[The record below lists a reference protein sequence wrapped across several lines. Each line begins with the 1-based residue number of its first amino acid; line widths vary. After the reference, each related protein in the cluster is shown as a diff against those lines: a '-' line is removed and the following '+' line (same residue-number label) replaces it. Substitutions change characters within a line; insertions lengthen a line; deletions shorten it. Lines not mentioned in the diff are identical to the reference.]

1 MSGWVVAAVVAAVFG
16 VLLIVV
22 LVVVSRAVMRTAQN
36 ASDLLVALEEVRA
49 NTAMLAE
56 LDGRS
61 EAMVKVAAD
70 AASAAEQLRNL
81 PAGGN
86 GHEPEGR

>member
-1 MSGWVVAAVVAAVFG
+1 MSAWVVAAVVAAVFG

-22 LVVVSRAVMRTAQN
+22 LVVVSRAVVRTAQN

-49 NTAMLAE
+49 NTVVLAE

-70 AASAAEQLRNL
+70 AVSAAEQLKNS
-81 PAGGN
+81 ATGGN
-86 GHEPEGR
+86 GHDPDGG